1 MSKNMSSSGRRYEA
15 AAQRFQETYDKYYND
30 EAFKQADEY
39 ARQKATEDAERNAEK
54 MQGIAEKQSLR
65 AGNMA
70 SANALKAGRT
80 AGMSKAQ
87 AGLKAGEAAADA
99 TANSYKNVYNDVYNN
114 TYQNTYNGLRSDK
127 LNQNANA
134 VNAQAGVLAAS
145 QQEDQNAYNRAWGN
159 LGGAGSFFSGLLTS
173 DERLKRF
180 KDISFD
186 NEDEEEDDLKV
197 YYKKEKK
204 QCGEQ

>member
-1 MSKNMSSSGRRYEA
+1 MSKNMSSSGARYAA
-15 AAQRFQETYDKYYND
+15 AAQKFQETYDKYYND

-87 AGLKAGEAAADA
+87 AGLKAGEAGADT

-114 TYQNTYNGLRSDK
+114 TYQNTYSGLRSDK

-134 VNAQAGVLAAS
+134 VNAQAGALAAS

-159 LGGAGSFFSGLLTS
+159 LGGWGSFATGLLTS

-186 NEDEEEDDLKV
+186 DDEEKDDLKV

-204 QCGEQ
+204 SC

>member
-1 MSKNMSSSGRRYEA
+1 MSQNMSSSGRRYEA
-15 AAQRFQETYDKYYND
+15 AAQKFQETFDKYYND

-87 AGLKAGEAAADA
+87 AGLKAGEAAADT

-114 TYQNTYNGLRSDK
+114 TYQSTYNGLRGDK
-127 LNQNANA
+127 LKQNANA
-134 VNAQAGVLAAS
+134 VDAQAGLLDVS

-159 LGGAGSFFSGLLTS
+159 VGGWGSFVTGLLTS

-186 NEDEEEDDLKV
+186 DDEEKDDLKV

-204 QCGEQ
+204 

>member
-1 MSKNMSSSGRRYEA
+1 MSQNMSSSGRRYEA
-15 AAQRFQETYDKYYND
+15 AAQKFQETFDKYYND

-87 AGLKAGEAAADA
+87 AGLKAGEAAADT
-99 TANSYKNVYNDVYNN
+99 TANSYKNVYNDVYND
-114 TYQNTYNGLRSDK
+114 TYQDTYSDLRGDK

-134 VNAQAGVLAAS
+134 VNAQLGTLAAS
-145 QQEDQNAYNRAWGN
+145 QQEDQNAYNRSWGN
-159 LGGAGSFFSGLLTS
+159 LGGWGSFATGLLTS

-186 NEDEEEDDLKV
+186 DDEEEDDLKV
-197 YYKKEKK
+197 YYKKEDK
-204 QCGEQ
+204 

>member
-1 MSKNMSSSGRRYEA
+1 MSQNMSSSGRRYEA
-15 AAQRFQETYDKYYND
+15 AAQKFQETFDKYYND

-87 AGLKAGEAAADA
+87 AGLKAGEAAADT
-99 TANSYKNVYNDVYNN
+99 TANSYKNVYNDVYNDVYNN
-114 TYQNTYNGLRSDK
+114 TYKGLRGDK

-134 VNAQAGVLAAS
+134 VKAQADLLSSS

-159 LGGAGSFFSGLLTS
+159 LGGWGSFATGLLTS

-186 NEDEEEDDLKV
+186 DDDEEDDLKV

>member
-1 MSKNMSSSGRRYEA
+1 MSQNMSSSGRRYEA
-15 AAQRFQETYDKYYND
+15 AAQKFQETFDKYYND

-87 AGLKAGEAAADA
+87 AGLKAGEAAADT

-114 TYQNTYNGLRSDK
+114 TYQNTYSGLRGDK

-134 VNAQAGVLAAS
+134 VNAQTGTLAAS

-159 LGGAGSFFSGLLTS
+159 LGGAGSFVSGLLTS

-186 NEDEEEDDLKV
+186 DDDEEEDDLKV
-197 YYKKEKK
+197 YYKKEDK
-204 QCGEQ
+204 

>member
-1 MSKNMSSSGRRYEA
+1 MNDEGDKYKA
-15 AAQRFQETYDKYYND
+15 AAEKFQQVYDKYYSD
-30 EAFKQADEY
+30 TAFRQADDY
-39 ARQKATEDAERNAEK
+39 ARRKALEDAERNAEK
-54 MQGIAEKQSLR
+54 MQGVAEKQSLR

-87 AGLKAGEAAADA
+87 AGLKAGEAAADT

-114 TYQNTYNGLRSDK
+114 TYQNTYSGLRGDK
-127 LNQNANA
+127 LSQNANA
-134 VNAQAGVLAAS
+134 VNAQAGLLSSS
-145 QQEDQNAYNRAWGN
+145 QQEDQNEYNRAWGN
-159 LGGAGSFFSGLLTS
+159 LGGWGSFASGLLTS
-173 DERLKRF
+173 DERLKKF

-186 NEDEEEDDLKV
+186 EDKDDLKV

-204 QCGEQ
+204 PCGEQ

>member
-1 MSKNMSSSGRRYEA
+1 MSQNMSSSGKRYEA
-15 AAQRFQETYDKYYND
+15 AAQKFQETYDKYYND

-87 AGLKAGEAAADA
+87 AGLKAGEAAADT

-114 TYQNTYNGLRSDK
+114 TYQNTYSGLRGDK

-134 VNAQAGVLAAS
+134 VNAQAGVLSAA
-145 QQEDQNAYNRAWGN
+145 QQEDQNAYNRSWGN
-159 LGGAGSFFSGLLTS
+159 LGGWGSFTSGLLTS

-186 NEDEEEDDLKV
+186 EDEEKDDLKV

>member
-1 MSKNMSSSGRRYEA
+1 MSQNMNDSGDKYA
-15 AAQRFQETYDKYYND
+15 AAAEKFQATYDKYYSD
-30 EAFKQADEY
+30 KAFKKADEY

-87 AGLKAGEAAADA
+87 AGLKAGEAGADT

-114 TYQNTYNGLRSDK
+114 TYQNTYDGLRRDK
-127 LNQNANA
+127 LNQNTNA
-134 VNAQAGVLAAS
+134 VNAQGQVLTAA

-159 LGGAGSFFSGLLTS
+159 LGGFGSGISGLLTS
-173 DERLKRF
+173 DERLKKF

-186 NEDEEEDDLKV
+186 DEEKDDLKV

-204 QCGEQ
+204 

>member
-1 MSKNMSSSGRRYEA
+1 MSQNMSSSGRRYEE
-15 AAQRFQETYDKYYND
+15 AAQKFQETFDKYYND

-87 AGLKAGEAAADA
+87 AGLKAGEAAADT
-99 TANSYKNVYNDVYNN
+99 TANSYKNVYNDVYNDVYNN
-114 TYQNTYNGLRSDK
+114 TYKGLRGDK

-134 VNAQAGVLAAS
+134 VNAQVGTLAAS

-159 LGGAGSFFSGLLTS
+159 LGGWGSFATGLLTS

-186 NEDEEEDDLKV
+186 DDEEEDDLKV
-197 YYKKEKK
+197 YYKKEDK
-204 QCGEQ
+204 

>member
-1 MSKNMSSSGRRYEA
+1 MSQNMSSSGRRYEA
-15 AAQRFQETYDKYYND
+15 AAEKFQETFDKYYND

-87 AGLKAGEAAADA
+87 AGLKAGEAGADT
-99 TANSYKNVYNDVYNN
+99 TANSYKNVYNDVYNDVYNN
-114 TYQNTYNGLRSDK
+114 TYKGLRGDK

-134 VNAQAGVLAAS
+134 VKAQADLLTSS

-159 LGGAGSFFSGLLTS
+159 LGGWGSLFTGFLTS

-186 NEDEEEDDLKV
+186 DDKEEDDLKV

-204 QCGEQ
+204 

>member
-1 MSKNMSSSGRRYEA
+1 
-15 AAQRFQETYDKYYND
+15 
-30 EAFKQADEY
+30 
-39 ARQKATEDAERNAEK
+39 
-54 MQGIAEKQSLR
+54 
-65 AGNMA
+65 
-70 SANALKAGRT
+70 
-80 AGMSKAQ
+80 MSKAQ
-87 AGLKAGEAAADA
+87 AGLKAGEAGADT

-114 TYQNTYNGLRSDK
+114 TYQNTYNGLRGDK

-134 VNAQAGVLAAS
+134 VNAQAGLVSSA

-159 LGGAGSFFSGLLTS
+159 LGGGGSFFSGLLTS

-186 NEDEEEDDLKV
+186 DDEEKDDLKV

-204 QCGEQ
+204 

>member
-1 MSKNMSSSGRRYEA
+1 MSKNMNDSGDKYA
-15 AAQRFQETYDKYYND
+15 AAAEKFQATYDKYYND

-39 ARQKATEDAERNAEK
+39 ARKKATEDAERNAEK

-87 AGLKAGEAAADA
+87 AGLKAGEAAADT

-114 TYQNTYNGLRSDK
+114 TYQNTYNGLRGDK

-134 VNAQAGVLAAS
+134 VNAQAGTLAAS

-159 LGGAGSFFSGLLTS
+159 LGGWGSFATGLLTS

-186 NEDEEEDDLKV
+186 DDEEEDDLKV
-197 YYKKEKK
+197 YYKKGDK
-204 QCGEQ
+204 

>member
-15 AAQRFQETYDKYYND
+15 AAQRFQETFDKYYND

-70 SANALKAGRT
+70 SANAIKAGRT

-87 AGLKAGEAAADA
+87 AGLKAGEAAADT

-114 TYQNTYNGLRSDK
+114 TYQNTYSGLRGDK
-127 LNQNANA
+127 LSQNANA
-134 VNAQAGVLAAS
+134 VKAQEGLLTAN

-159 LGGAGSFFSGLLTS
+159 VGGWGSLFTGLLTS

-186 NEDEEEDDLKV
+186 DDEEEDDLKV

-204 QCGEQ
+204 

>member
-1 MSKNMSSSGRRYEA
+1 MSKNMSSSGRRYEEA
-15 AAQRFQETYDKYYND
+15 AEKFQATFDKYYND

-87 AGLKAGEAAADA
+87 AGLKAGEAGADT

-114 TYQNTYNGLRSDK
+114 TYQDTYSGLRGDK

-134 VNAQAGVLAAS
+134 VNAQTGVLATS
-145 QQEDQNAYNRAWGN
+145 LQEDQNAYNRAWGN
-159 LGGAGSFFSGLLTS
+159 LGGWGSFATGLLTS

-186 NEDEEEDDLKV
+186 DDEEEDDLKV

-204 QCGEQ
+204 QC

>member
-15 AAQRFQETYDKYYND
+15 AAQRFQETFDKYYND

-87 AGLKAGEAAADA
+87 AGLKAGEAAADT

-114 TYQNTYNGLRSDK
+114 TYQNTYNGLRGDK
-127 LNQNANA
+127 LSQNANA
-134 VNAQAGVLAAS
+134 VNAQAGLLGVS
-145 QQEDQNAYNRAWGN
+145 QQEDQNEYNRAWGN
-159 LGGAGSFFSGLLTS
+159 LGGWGSLATGLLTS

-186 NEDEEEDDLKV
+186 DDEEEDDLKV

-204 QCGEQ
+204 QCGEL

>member
-1 MSKNMSSSGRRYEA
+1 MSQNMSSSGRRYAA
-15 AAQRFQETYDKYYND
+15 AAQKFQETYDKYYND

-39 ARQKATEDAERNAEK
+39 ARKKATEDAERNAEK

-87 AGLKAGEAAADA
+87 AGLKAGEAAADT

-114 TYQNTYNGLRSDK
+114 TYQNTYDGLRSDK
-127 LNQNANA
+127 LNQNTNA
-134 VNAQAGVLAAS
+134 VNAQAQVLAAS

-159 LGGAGSFFSGLLTS
+159 LGGWGSFASGLLTS

-186 NEDEEEDDLKV
+186 DDEKEDDLKV

-204 QCGEQ
+204 